1 MADVTTLN
9 GLIGAYGIAVRAGAI
24 TPCIEDEIYFRNVFD
39 LPPMPES
46 AKAAWKKTDNIRT
59 PITLA
64 QPGQPVPPAFPSGAG
79 DSKTGDTKDE

>member
-39 LPPMPES
+39 LPPLPEP
-46 AKAAWKKTDNIRT
+46 ARKAWADTKNIRT

-64 QPGQPVPPAFPSGAG
+64 KPGDQVPSQGFNSAP
-79 DSKTGDTKDE
+79 KNEDTNEE